1 MRVLILGG
9 TLDARE
15 LAGLLANRSDLD
27 VRLSL
32 AGRTASPVE
41 QGVPVVSGGFGGID
55 GLAAFLREEQIGV
68 LIDATHPFA
77 ANISFNAA
85 KAAPLAK
92 TKLLALR
99 RAPWTK
105 VDGDRWFDV
114 PAVDAAVEVLG
125 DAPLSVFVALG
136 RNELAPFIRAPQ
148 HFYLIRSV
156 DPIDPPLDVP
166 HAEYIVARGPF
177 TAEDDRALFET
188 HGIDIVIAKNSGGP
202 ATYSKIEAARMRR
215 IPVVMLQRPKLPDV
229 PRVASVGEVVAWLDH
244 AVTGSRARGV

>member
-15 LAGLLANRSDLD
+15 LAGLLANRPDLD

-41 QGVPVVSGGFGGID
+41 QGVPVVSGGFGGIE
-55 GLAAFLREEQIGV
+55 GLAGFLREERIDV

-85 KAAPLAK
+85 KAAPQAK

-105 VDGDRWFDV
+105 VDGDRWFNVADI
-114 PAVDAAVEVLG
+114 PAAVEVLG
-125 DAPLSVFVALG
+125 DAPLRVFLALG
-136 RNELAPFIRAPQ
+136 RNELASFVRAPQ
-148 HFYLIRSV
+148 HHYLIRSV
-156 DPIDPPLDVP
+156 DPVDPPLDVP
-166 HAEYIVARGPF
+166 SADYIVARGPF
-177 TAEDDRALFET
+177 TAEDDRALFDANR
-188 HGIDIVIAKNSGGP
+188 IDIVVAKNSGGP
-202 ATYSKIEAARMRR
+202 ATYSKIEAARLRR
-215 IPVVMLQRPKLPDV
+215 MPVVMLQRPKLPDV
-229 PRVASVGEVVAWLDH
+229 LRVASVGEVVTWLDH
-244 AVTGSRARGV
+244 AVTASKERGV